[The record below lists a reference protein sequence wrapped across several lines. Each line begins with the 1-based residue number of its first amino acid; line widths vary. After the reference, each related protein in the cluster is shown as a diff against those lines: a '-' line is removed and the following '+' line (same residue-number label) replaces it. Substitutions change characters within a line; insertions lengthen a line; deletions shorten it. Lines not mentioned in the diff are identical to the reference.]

1 MRSPRDNAFQMLL
14 VEIARPPGDVRK
26 MAGEIDRMLAGAAAH
41 LYAVAGFPG
50 QELLQHGADRQ
61 MIAVKG
67 WGVEATV
74 GFDGAAILAEFN
86 DIFRH
91 VGLPFVGD
99 RGLFALAR
107 SCTNRKASNYSTE
120 SRYFRPLPAAKTASC
135 PSLPALSPNSVY
147 A

>member
-1 MRSPRDNAFQMLL
+1 MLRI
-14 VEIARPPGDVRK
+14 EDAWPPGDVGK

-41 LYAVAGFPG
+41 LHAVAGFPG

-74 GFDGAAILAEFN
+74 GFDGATILAKFN

-91 VGLPFVGD
+91 AGLPFVGD
-99 RGLFALAR
+99 RDLFALAR
-107 SCTNRKASNYSTE
+107 SCTNRKGSNYSTK
-120 SRYFRPLPAAKTASC
+120 SPDFRPFAG
-135 PSLPALSPNSVY
+135 
-147 A
+147 